1 MVLSDK
7 VSIIVPT
14 RNRRDWLRQA
24 LRSAR
29 EQTWPDKE
37 LVVVDEASTD
47 DTLAMLASEFPE
59 TIVINHEKARGPSA
73 ARNAGVAAASGDW
86 ILFLDDDDVL
96 HREHVEALVKAAK
109 AAPKG
114 AVVSGR
120 WRRFTV
126 VAGKVR
132 LGPVV
137 CAPPDRLALDTLAE
151 ILEPMG
157 EGTICG
163 HSLLWPRTLLAKVP
177 WDERLSA
184 NGDSDFFGRAIL
196 AGTQIVGRPVG
207 MAYYRVHQAERVSSA
222 TALRRPLSAAQ
233 YRLKWS
239 LLLLSHPNH
248 EMFAPAMRNGFMAL
262 LIALSGLPE
271 ARTVVPILKDAYRL
285 WGGEAYFVSNPPANP
300 LKRLLAAGVLRLGG
314 PTSLHWL
321 LKQASQPARLRQS
334 QLASYYDPITDDD
347 RADASTIR
355 SFA

>member
-1 MVLSDK
+1 MSDK

-47 DTLAMLASEFPE
+47 NTLAMLAAEFPE
-59 TIVINHEKARGPSA
+59 ARVIKHETARGPSA
-73 ARNAGVAAASGDW
+73 ARNAGLAAATGEW

-96 HREHVEALVKAAK
+96 HPEHLESMVKASK
-109 AAPKG
+109 DAPHG

-126 VAGKVR
+126 VADKVR
-132 LGPVV
+132 VGPIV
-137 CAPPDRLALDTLAE
+137 CAPPDRRGLETLAE

-163 HSLLWPRTLLAKVP
+163 HSLLWPSALLAKVP

-184 NGDSDFFGRAIL
+184 NGDSDFFGRCIL
-196 AGTQIVGRPVG
+196 AGARIVGRPVG
-207 MAYYRVHQAERVSSA
+207 MAYYRVHQGERVSSA

-239 LLLLSHPNH
+239 QLLLSHPEH
-248 EMFAPAMRNGFMAL
+248 EIFAPAMRNGFMAL
-262 LIALSGLPE
+262 LIALAGLPE
-271 ARTVVPILKDAYRL
+271 ARALVPILKHAYWL
-285 WGGEAYFVSNPPANP
+285 WGGEGYFVSNPPGNP
-300 LKRLLAAGVLRLGG
+300 FKRLLATGVLRLGG
-314 PTSLHWL
+314 PSGLHWL
-321 LKQASQPARLRQS
+321 LQQASQPGRVSKS
-334 QLASYYDPITDDD
+334 QLAIYYDPQTDSD

-355 SFA
+355 SFT